1 MRERLGRCGYRIK
14 QEIERPAPLI
24 RAGVSVRNKVKSH
37 PRSYYTAFHL
47 NMN

>member
-14 QEIERPAPLI
+14 PEVERPAPLI

-37 PRSYYTAFHL
+37 PRSSYIAIHL
-47 NMN
+47 DMN